1 MAAEG
6 PVLAR
11 AGDAAGPAAAP
22 GRLAPLAPR
31 PARPAR
37 APPLRRQPAVRLP
50 RRPLRLRLRAF
61 PPLPRHGYLP
71 TTKLKIKFTNDII
84 QSRL

>member
-11 AGDAAGPAAAP
+11 RVARAGDAAGSAAAP
-22 GRLAPLAPR
+22 GRLAP
-31 PARPAR
+31 PARRTPRPAR

-71 TTKLKIKFTNDII
+71 TYFPQN
-84 QSRL
+84 

>member
-1 MAAEG
+1 MCDAVGMAAEG

-11 AGDAAGPAAAP
+11 AGDAAGPAAPPA
-22 GRLAPLAPR
+22 RRTRR
-31 PARPAR
+31 PAPAR

-71 TTKLKIKFTNDII
+71 STKLKIK
-84 QSRL
+84 